1 MSAIAANYAVRIC
14 DLQDVAARMVLCAL
28 AWQAP
33 DKAPHLAHMSSEQIR
48 RNTGLKS
55 INGVKDA
62 LRRLVVAG
70 EVRMIKVGGRVH
82 GFGRAANFELLGVK
96 RWIDAGMQDEAEAWL
111 AEVSAFDGKPSE
123 SDSLQYEKP
132 SASDEK
138 LSVSDSK
145 PSASDEKPSASD
157 THIHRHNKTNKQSA
171 DAPAPA
177 TESPS
182 LPISEK
188 AAPKPK
194 KAAAK
199 FDPSTLPLP
208 HGLGLAHAWADFA
221 QHRREIRAALTPLAA
236 KNIIADLASVNEQ
249 QAVEA
254 LRKSVK
260 HGWRGVF
267 IDPPADRPKVVPMPT
282 QGQPA
287 ESALARSLA
296 EQRRKFNA
304 EAAA

>member
-1 MSAIAANYAVRIC
+1 MSAIAADYAVRIC

-28 AWQAP
+28 AW
-33 DKAPHLAHMSSEQIR
+33 KAHKKTPHLAYMTNEEIR

-62 LRRLVVAG
+62 LRRLVAAG
-70 EVRMIKVGGRVH
+70 EVELVKVGGRVH
-82 GFGRAANFELLGVK
+82 GFGRAANFELVGVK
-96 RWIDAGMQDEAEAWL
+96 RWIEAGQP
-111 AEVSAFDGKPSE
+111 SASDTKPSE
-123 SDSLQYEKP
+123 SDSFEPEQPSASDTKP
-132 SASDEK
+132 SASD
-138 LSVSDSK
+138 SK
-145 PSASDEKPSASD
+145 PSESDGKLSASD
-157 THIHRHNKTNKQSA
+157 THRHRLNKTNRQSA

-182 LPISEK
+182 LPNSEK

-194 KAAAK
+194 KAPAAK

-208 HGLGLAHAWADFA
+208 HGIGLARAWADFA
-221 QHRREIRAALTPLAA
+221 QHRREIRAPLTPLAA
-236 KNIIADLASVNEQ
+236 KNIVADLGSVNEQ

-254 LRKSVK
+254 LRKSIK
-260 HGWRGVF
+260 SGWRGVF
-267 IDPPADRPKVVPMPT
+267 IDPPADRPKVVPISA
-282 QGQPA
+282 QGQPT